1 MVSVS
6 KSSGYLMVGAML
18 SSEES
23 LKRRG
28 RLTLVP
34 FASPVVTIAGFVEL
48 VPFNTLTQSCS
59 SSGLDRFTTGFAS
72 CGVAS
77 SRSAM

>member
-6 KSSGYLMVGAML
+6 KSSGYLMVGEML
-18 SSEES
+18 SSEEL

-28 RLTLVP
+28 RLTFVP

-48 VPFNTLTQSCS
+48 TPLNTLTQPCS
-59 SSGLDRFTTGFAS
+59 SSELDRFTTGVSS